1 MMRELKEKK
10 KKVFSLSLFRILC
23 VVCCDEESRKI
34 FIQRRKTL
42 ELAKISKLVIFT
54 KQDGRCRQLPKITM
68 DKFKQHADR
77 RR

>member
-42 ELAKISKLVIFT
+42 ELAKISKLVVIFT
-54 KQDGRCRQLPKITM
+54 KQDDDGRCRQLPKITM
-68 DKFKQHADR
+68 DKF
-77 RR
+77 

>member
-42 ELAKISKLVIFT
+42 ELAKISRKLVVIFT
-54 KQDGRCRQLPKITM
+54 KQDDDGQRCRQLPKITM
-68 DKFKQHADR
+68 DKF
-77 RR
+77 

>member
-1 MMRELKEKK
+1 MMRELKEKKK

-54 KQDGRCRQLPKITM
+54 KQDDDGRCRQLPKITM
-68 DKFKQHADR
+68 DKF
-77 RR
+77 

>member
-10 KKVFSLSLFRILC
+10 KKVFSLSLYEFNVLF
-23 VVCCDEESRKI
+23 VVTKSRAI